1 MGFHITDMQLNV
13 LFQTWQ
19 TNYHIYAPAT
29 FLAADAFLIQIVSVM
44 EKLNMLTKSCSTKNL
59 IIPSRK
65 C

>member
-19 TNYHIYAPAT
+19 TNYHIYAPRN
-29 FLAADAFLIQIVSVM
+29 FSGGGAFLIQIVSVM

-59 IIPSRK
+59 IILSRK